1 MMRAILFARATATS
15 FGGLEKLA
23 LELGMARESL
33 PAQVV
38 AMTDL
43 LLAACSQP
51 VEPAGHRKHPD
62 RTNSFLIKFDWM
74 ALLPENTCLG
84 KKSYTGLYLIKQKRT
99 HAGNVGKT
107 ARFMTE

>member
-1 MMRAILFARATATS
+1 MARRGEIARATL
-15 FGGLEKLA
+15 FCF
-23 LELGMARESL
+23 R
-33 PAQVV
+33 
-38 AMTDL
+38 

-84 KKSYTGLYLIKQKRT
+84 KKSCTGLYLIKQKRRT
-99 HAGNVGKT
+99 QGTWEKPPNS
-107 ARFMTE
+107 